1 MNTAGRRINTLSI
14 RRGKQDIVYVTD
26 ITVVNYDWRF
36 FYTVHKGIESLRA
49 INDFMGQKVK
59 QF

>member
-1 MNTAGRRINTLSI
+1 MTG
-14 RRGKQDIVYVTD
+14 G
-26 ITVVNYDWRF
+26 F